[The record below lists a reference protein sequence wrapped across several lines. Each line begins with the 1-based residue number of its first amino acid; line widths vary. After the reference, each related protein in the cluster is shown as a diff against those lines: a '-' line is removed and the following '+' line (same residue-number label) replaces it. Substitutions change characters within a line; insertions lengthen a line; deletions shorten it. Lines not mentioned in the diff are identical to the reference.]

1 MHSPCRLRS
10 QYEQAA
16 RVCATVKC
24 AALYKRTY
32 GQIWPPNKFQFRK
45 HFISNVYCTVTGP
58 INTALLLCCF
68 MCKGPVDNVD
78 NASTDR
84 RSARTGRSKARRHR
98 NAQSFPV
105 YL

>member
-1 MHSPCRLRS
+1 
-10 QYEQAA
+10 
-16 RVCATVKC
+16 
-24 AALYKRTY
+24 
-32 GQIWPPNKFQFRK
+32 
-45 HFISNVYCTVTGP
+45 VTGP
-58 INTALLLCCF
+58 INTAMLLCCF

-84 RSARTGRSKARRHR
+84 WSARTGRSEARRHR